1 MPDQYKHAFAELNSL
16 PNHLK
21 WILACNNERELT
33 QIFRKNG
40 KDEDPRFAKIV
51 KLFRDLLAGRLTG
64 QFTNL
69 GAYGFR
75 FRAGQSSKL
84 SLNDFRSTIGSNIEF

>member
-1 MPDQYKHAFAELNSL
+1 MPGKDKHTFAELNSWR
-16 PNHLK
+16 NHLK

-51 KLFRDLLAGRLTG
+51 KLFRGQRTREDLMADLRISARMAFALERGKV
-64 QFTNL
+64 
-69 GAYGFR
+69 A
-75 FRAGQSSKL
+75 S
-84 SLNDFRSTIGSNIEF
+84 

>member
-1 MPDQYKHAFAELNSL
+1 L

-21 WILACNNERELT
+21 WILAGNNERELM
-33 QIFRKNG
+33 QIFRKYG
-40 KDEDPRFAKIV
+40 KRTKISV
-51 KLFRDLLAGRLTG
+51 LLRLRNFSATCGPERLNG
-64 QFTNL
+64 QFKNL

-75 FRAGQSSKL
+75 FRAGQSIKM